1 MAMKEYPMI
10 FRTILWLLSACG
22 RHARILLPLGVV
34 IALVLPSNGG
44 FFKPATPFILAIL
57 VGCAFVRLDISA
69 ALKAALRPQRLLRNF
84 AISLGL
90 LLVLP
95 ILLFSI
101 VKWCGMSNAMLPLVT
116 WYSVAPPVGTTIWMC
131 VLLGFTAPIAME
143 IVLLTNLL
151 APFTGPFIGEFL
163 LGASVPV
170 SSATLCLRILA
181 ILGSGLFLALLAKY
195 VLGEDR
201 IEESQNQF
209 DGVSTIAMLA
219 FLLPVFDGIG
229 VMAMA
234 APFLACA
241 CLGLAFGL
249 NFGTQALVFII
260 SRLLLWCQ
268 IGSPVKQVQLPEG
281 TRSVAVVAGN
291 RNLGLYFAALPTDP
305 LFSLFVAAYQAPLY
319 LTPMVAGWF
328 ADRSRHPK

>member
-1 MAMKEYPMI
+1 MI
-10 FRTILWLLSACG
+10 YLKISWLLSASG

-34 IALVLPSNGG
+34 IALLLPSNGA

-57 VGCAFVRLDISA
+57 VGCALVRLDIGA
-69 ALKAALRPQRLLRNF
+69 ALKAALRPQRLFRNF

-95 ILLFSI
+95 VLFFTI
-101 VKWCGMSNAMLPLVT
+101 VKWCGMSNEMLPLVT

-151 APFTGPFIGEFL
+151 APFTGPFLGEFL

-170 SSATLCLRILA
+170 SSTILCLRIGA
-181 ILGSGLFLALLAKY
+181 ILGSGILLAILTKY
-195 VLGEDR
+195 ALGEDR
-201 IEESQNQF
+201 IEANRHQF

-229 VMAMA
+229 AIAIA

-241 CLGLAFGL
+241 CLGLAFAL
-249 NFGTQALVFII
+249 NFGTQVLVFIT
-260 SRLLLWCQ
+260 SRSLMWCQ
-268 IGSPVKQVQLPEG
+268 NSGPVKQSQLPEG

-291 RNLGLYFAALPTDP
+291 RNLGLYFAALPADP

-319 LTPMVAGWF
+319 LTPMIAGWF
-328 ADRSRHPK
+328 GDRSRHT

>member
-1 MAMKEYPMI
+1 MI
-10 FRTILWLLSACG
+10 FGTILWLLSACG
-22 RHARILLPLGVV
+22 RHARIMLPLGVV
-34 IALVLPSNGG
+34 VALLMPSNGA

-57 VGCAFVRLDISA
+57 AGCALVRLDIGA
-69 ALKAALRPQRLLRNF
+69 ALKAALRPQRLFRNF

-95 ILLFSI
+95 ILLFNI
-101 VKWCGMSNAMLPLVT
+101 VKWCGIPDEMLPLIT

-151 APFTGPFIGEFL
+151 APFTGPFVGEFL

-181 ILGSGLFLALLAKY
+181 ILGSGLLLALLAKY
-195 VLGEDR
+195 TLGEDR
-201 IEESQNQF
+201 IEENRHQF

-229 VMAMA
+229 VMAIS

-249 NFGTQALVFII
+249 NFGTQAIVFII
-260 SRLLLWCQ
+260 SRSLLWCQ
-268 IGSPVKQVQLPEG
+268 VFSPAKQVQLPEG

-291 RNLGLYFAALPTDP
+291 RNLGLYFAALPGDP

-328 ADRSRHPK
+328 ADRSRHP

>member
-1 MAMKEYPMI
+1 MI
-10 FRTILWLLSACG
+10 FRRMSWLLSASG

-34 IALVLPSNGG
+34 IALLLPSNGA
-44 FFKPATPFILAIL
+44 FFKPVTPFILAIL
-57 VGCAFVRLDISA
+57 VGCALVRLDIGA
-69 ALKAALRPQRLLRNF
+69 ALKAALRPRRLFRNF

-95 ILLFSI
+95 ILLFTI
-101 VKWCGMSNAMLPLVT
+101 AKWCGMSNEMLPLVT

-151 APFTGPFIGEFL
+151 APFTGPFLGEFL

-170 SSATLCLRILA
+170 SSATLCLRISA
-181 ILGSGLFLALLAKY
+181 ILGSGLLLALIAKY
-195 VLGEDR
+195 ALGEDR
-201 IEESQNQF
+201 IEESRHQF

-229 VMAMA
+229 VMAIA
-234 APFLACA
+234 APFLAWA

-260 SRLLLWCQ
+260 SRSLAWRQ
-268 IGSPVKQVQLPEG
+268 IFIPAKQMQLPEG

-291 RNLGLYFAALPTDP
+291 RNLGLYFAALPADP

-328 ADRSRHPK
+328 ADRSRHRR

>member
-1 MAMKEYPMI
+1 MLLG
-10 FRTILWLLSACG
+10 TILWLLSACG
-22 RHARILLPLGVV
+22 RHARIMLPLGVV
-34 IALVLPSNGG
+34 IALLLPSNGA
-44 FFKPATPFILAIL
+44 FFKPATPFILTIL
-57 VGCAFVRLDISA
+57 VGCALVRLDIGA
-69 ALKAALRPQRLLRNF
+69 ALKAALRPQRLFRNF

-95 ILLFSI
+95 ILLFTI
-101 VKWCGMSNAMLPLVT
+101 VKWCGMPNEMLPLVT

-151 APFTGPFIGEFL
+151 APFTGPFLGEFL

-181 ILGSGLFLALLAKY
+181 ILGSGLLIALLAKY
-195 VLGEDR
+195 TLGESR
-201 IEESQNQF
+201 IEESRHQF
-209 DGVSTIAMLA
+209 DGVSAIAMLA

-229 VMAMA
+229 VMVIE
-234 APFLACA
+234 APVLASA

-249 NFGTQALVFII
+249 NFGTQALVFTI
-260 SRLLLWCQ
+260 SRSLLWCQ
-268 IGSPVKQVQLPEG
+268 IFSPAKQVQLPEG

-291 RNLGLYFAALPTDP
+291 RNLGLYFAALPADP

-328 ADRSRHPK
+328 ADRSRYP

>member
-1 MAMKEYPMI
+1 MI
-10 FRTILWLLSACG
+10 FGTILWLLSACG
-22 RHARILLPLGVV
+22 RHARIMLPLGVV
-34 IALVLPSNGG
+34 AALLMPSNGA

-57 VGCAFVRLDISA
+57 VGCAFVRLDIGA
-69 ALKAALRPQRLLRNF
+69 ALKAALRPQRLFRNF

-95 ILLFSI
+95 ILLLTI
-101 VKWCGMSNAMLPLVT
+101 LKWCGIPDEMLPLIT

-151 APFTGPFIGEFL
+151 APFTGPFLGEFL

-181 ILGSGLFLALLAKY
+181 ILGSGLLLALLAKY
-195 VLGEDR
+195 TLGEDR
-201 IEESQNQF
+201 IEENRHQF

-229 VMAMA
+229 VMAIS

-249 NFGTQALVFII
+249 NFGTQAIVFII
-260 SRLLLWCQ
+260 SRSFLWCQ
-268 IGSPVKQVQLPEG
+268 VFSPAKQVQLPEG

-291 RNLGLYFAALPTDP
+291 RNLGLYFAALPADP

-328 ADRSRHPK
+328 ADRSRHP

>member
-1 MAMKEYPMI
+1 MI
-10 FRTILWLLSACG
+10 FGTILWLLSACG
-22 RHARILLPLGVV
+22 RHARIMLPLGVV
-34 IALVLPSNGG
+34 VALLMPSNGA

-57 VGCAFVRLDISA
+57 AGCALVRLDIGA
-69 ALKAALRPQRLLRNF
+69 ALKAALRPQRLFRNF

-95 ILLFSI
+95 ILLFTI
-101 VKWCGMSNAMLPLVT
+101 VKWCGMPDEMLPLIT

-151 APFTGPFIGEFL
+151 APFTGPFLGEFL

-181 ILGSGLFLALLAKY
+181 ILGSGLLLALLAKY
-195 VLGEDR
+195 TLGEDR
-201 IEESQNQF
+201 IEDNRHQF

-229 VMAMA
+229 VMAIS
-234 APFLACA
+234 APLLACA

-249 NFGTQALVFII
+249 NFGTQAIVFII
-260 SRLLLWCQ
+260 SRSFLWCQ
-268 IGSPVKQVQLPEG
+268 VFSPAKQVQLPEG

-291 RNLGLYFAALPTDP
+291 RNLGLYFAALPADP

-328 ADRSRHPK
+328 ADRSRHP

>member
-1 MAMKEYPMI
+1 MI
-10 FRTILWLLSACG
+10 FGTILWLLSACG
-22 RHARILLPLGVV
+22 RHARIMLPLGVV
-34 IALVLPSNGG
+34 VALLMPSNGA

-57 VGCAFVRLDISA
+57 AGCALVRLDIGA
-69 ALKAALRPQRLLRNF
+69 ALKAALRPQRLFRNF

-95 ILLFSI
+95 ILLFAI
-101 VKWCGMSNAMLPLVT
+101 LKWCGIPDEMLPLIT

-151 APFTGPFIGEFL
+151 APFTGPFLGEFL

-170 SSATLCLRILA
+170 SSAVLCLRILA
-181 ILGSGLFLALLAKY
+181 ILGSGLLLALLAKY
-195 VLGEDR
+195 TLGEDR
-201 IEESQNQF
+201 IEENRHQF

-229 VMAMA
+229 VMAIS

-249 NFGTQALVFII
+249 NFGTQAIVFII
-260 SRLLLWCQ
+260 SRSFLWCQ
-268 IGSPVKQVQLPEG
+268 VFSPAKQVQLPEG

-291 RNLGLYFAALPTDP
+291 RNLGLYFAALPADP

-328 ADRSRHPK
+328 ADRSRHP

>member
-1 MAMKEYPMI
+1 MIYPKI
-10 FRTILWLLSACG
+10 SWLLSASG

-34 IALVLPSNGG
+34 IALLLPSNGA
-44 FFKPATPFILAIL
+44 FFKPATPFILTIL
-57 VGCAFVRLDISA
+57 VGCALVRLDIGA
-69 ALKAALRPQRLLRNF
+69 ALKAALRPQRLFRNF

-95 ILLFSI
+95 VLFFTI
-101 VKWCGMSNAMLPLVT
+101 VKWCGMSNEMLPLVT

-151 APFTGPFIGEFL
+151 APFTGPFLGEFL

-181 ILGSGLFLALLAKY
+181 ILGSGLLIALLAKY
-195 VLGEDR
+195 TLGEDR
-201 IEESQNQF
+201 IEENRHQF

-229 VMAMA
+229 VMAIS

-249 NFGTQALVFII
+249 NFGTQAIVFII
-260 SRLLLWCQ
+260 SRSLLWCQ
-268 IGSPVKQVQLPEG
+268 VFSSAKQVQLPEG

-291 RNLGLYFAALPTDP
+291 RNLGLYFAALPADP

-328 ADRSRHPK
+328 ADRSRHP

>member
-1 MAMKEYPMI
+1 MI
-10 FRTILWLLSACG
+10 FGTILWLLSACG
-22 RHARILLPLGVV
+22 RHARIMLPLGVV
-34 IALVLPSNGG
+34 IALLMPSNGA

-57 VGCAFVRLDISA
+57 VGCALVRLDIGV
-69 ALKAALRPQRLLRNF
+69 ALKAALRPQRLFRNF
-84 AISLGL
+84 AISFGL

-95 ILLFSI
+95 ILLFTI
-101 VKWCGMSNAMLPLVT
+101 VKWCGMPDEMLPLIT

-151 APFTGPFIGEFL
+151 APFTGPFVGEFL

-181 ILGSGLFLALLAKY
+181 ILGSGLLLALLAKY
-195 VLGEDR
+195 TLGEGQ
-201 IEESQNQF
+201 IEESRHQF

-229 VMAMA
+229 VMAIS

-249 NFGTQALVFII
+249 NFGTQAIVFII
-260 SRLLLWCQ
+260 SRSLLWCQ
-268 IGSPVKQVQLPEG
+268 VFSPAKKVQLPEG

-291 RNLGLYFAALPTDP
+291 RNLGLYFAALPADP

-328 ADRSRHPK
+328 ADRSRYP

>member
-1 MAMKEYPMI
+1 MI
-10 FRTILWLLSACG
+10 FGTILWLLSACG

-34 IALVLPSNGG
+34 IALLLPSNGA

-57 VGCAFVRLDISA
+57 VGCALVRLDIGA
-69 ALKAALRPQRLLRNF
+69 ALKAALRPQRLF
-84 AISLGL
+84 SQFCDFSWFTLG
-90 LLVLP
+90 VTNSA
-95 ILLFSI
+95 FHHRK
-101 VKWCGMSNAMLPLVT
+101 VVRYANEMLPLVT

-151 APFTGPFIGEFL
+151 APFTGPFLGEFL

-181 ILGSGLFLALLAKY
+181 ILGSGLLLALLAKY
-195 VLGEDR
+195 TLGEDR
-201 IEESQNQF
+201 IEENRHQF

-229 VMAMA
+229 VMAIS

-249 NFGTQALVFII
+249 NFGTQAIVFII
-260 SRLLLWCQ
+260 SRSLLWCQ
-268 IGSPVKQVQLPEG
+268 IFSPVKQVQLPEG

-291 RNLGLYFAALPTDP
+291 RNLGLYFAALPADP

-328 ADRSRHPK
+328 ADRSRHP

>member
-1 MAMKEYPMI
+1 MI
-10 FRTILWLLSACG
+10 FQPILWLLSASG

-34 IALVLPSNGG
+34 IALLLPSSGE

-57 VGCAFVRLDISA
+57 AGAALVRLDIGA
-69 ALKAALRPQRLLRNF
+69 ALKAALRPQRLFRNF

-95 ILLFSI
+95 VLFFTI
-101 VKWCGMSNAMLPLVT
+101 AKWCGLPNEMLPLVT
-116 WYSVAPPVGTTIWMC
+116 WYSLAPPVGTTIWIC

-151 APFTGPFIGEFL
+151 APFTGPFLGEFL
-163 LGASVPV
+163 LGAAVPV
-170 SSATLCLRILA
+170 SSAMLCLRIGA
-181 ILGSGLFLALLAKY
+181 ILGSGLFLALLTKHF
-195 VLGEDR
+195 LGEDR
-201 IEESQNQF
+201 IQENQHQL

-229 VMAMA
+229 VTAIA
-234 APFLACA
+234 TPFLACA

-249 NFGTQALVFII
+249 NFGTQVLIF
-260 SRLLLWCQ
+260 
-268 IGSPVKQVQLPEG
+268 IGSRVLMWCRNFGPAKQVQLPEG

-291 RNLGLYFAALPTDP
+291 RNLGLYFAALPADP

-319 LTPMVAGWF
+319 LTPMIAGWF
-328 ADRSRHPK
+328 ADRSGRK

>member
-1 MAMKEYPMI
+1 MI
-10 FRTILWLLSACG
+10 FGTILWLLSACG
-22 RHARILLPLGVV
+22 RHARIMLPLGVV
-34 IALVLPSNGG
+34 IALLMPSNGA

-57 VGCAFVRLDISA
+57 VGCALVRLDIGV
-69 ALKAALRPQRLLRNF
+69 ALKAALRQQRLFRNF
-84 AISLGL
+84 AISFGL

-95 ILLFSI
+95 ILLFTI
-101 VKWCGMSNAMLPLVT
+101 VKWCGMPDKMLPLIT

-151 APFTGPFIGEFL
+151 APFTGPFLGEFL

-181 ILGSGLFLALLAKY
+181 ILGSGLLLALLAKY
-195 VLGEDR
+195 TLGEDR
-201 IEESQNQF
+201 IEENRHQF

-229 VMAMA
+229 VMAIS

-249 NFGTQALVFII
+249 NFGTQAIVFII
-260 SRLLLWCQ
+260 SRSLLWCQ
-268 IGSPVKQVQLPEG
+268 VFSPAKQVQLPEG

-291 RNLGLYFAALPTDP
+291 RNLGLYFAALPADP

-328 ADRSRHPK
+328 ADRSRHP

>member
-1 MAMKEYPMI
+1 MA
-10 FRTILWLLSACG
+10 L
-22 RHARILLPLGVV
+22 LLP
-34 IALVLPSNGG
+34 STNG
-44 FFKPATPFILAIL
+44 FFKPAAPFILVIL
-57 VGCAFVRLDISA
+57 AGSAFVRLDIGA
-69 ALKAALRPQRLLRNF
+69 VLKAALRPQRLFRNF
-84 AISLGL
+84 VISLGL

-95 ILLFSI
+95 VLFFTI
-101 VKWCGMSNAMLPLVT
+101 AKWCGLSNEMFPLVT

-151 APFTGPFIGEFL
+151 APFTGPFLGEFL
-163 LGASVPV
+163 LGAEIPV
-170 SSATLCLRILA
+170 SSAMLCLRIGA
-181 ILGSGLFLALLAKY
+181 ILGSGLFLAILTKY
-195 VLGEDR
+195 ILGEKR
-201 IEESQNQF
+201 IEANRYQL

-229 VMAMA
+229 VMAVA
-234 APFLACA
+234 APFLTCA

-249 NFGTQALVFII
+249 NFGTQALIFIS
-260 SRLLLWCQ
+260 SRSLRWFRNF
-268 IGSPVKQVQLPEG
+268 GSAKQLQLPEG

-291 RNLGLYFAALPTDP
+291 RNLGLYFAALPVDP

-328 ADRSRHPK
+328 ADRSRQP

>member
-1 MAMKEYPMI
+1 MI
-10 FRTILWLLSACG
+10 FGTILWLLSACG
-22 RHARILLPLGVV
+22 RHARIMLPLGVV
-34 IALVLPSNGG
+34 AALLMPSNGA

-57 VGCAFVRLDISA
+57 VGCALVRLDIGA
-69 ALKAALRPQRLLRNF
+69 ALKAALRPQRLFRNF

-95 ILLFSI
+95 ILLFNI
-101 VKWCGMSNAMLPLVT
+101 VKWCGIPDEMLPLIT

-151 APFTGPFIGEFL
+151 APFTGPFLGEFL

-170 SSATLCLRILA
+170 SSAILCLRILA
-181 ILGSGLFLALLAKY
+181 ILGSGLLLALLAKY
-195 VLGEDR
+195 TLGEDR
-201 IEESQNQF
+201 IEESRHQF

-229 VMAMA
+229 VMAIS

-249 NFGTQALVFII
+249 NFGTQAIVFII
-260 SRLLLWCQ
+260 SRSLLWCQ
-268 IGSPVKQVQLPEG
+268 VFSPAKQVQLPEG

-291 RNLGLYFAALPTDP
+291 RNLGLYFAALPADP

-328 ADRSRHPK
+328 ADRSRHP

>member
-1 MAMKEYPMI
+1 MI
-10 FRTILWLLSACG
+10 SRTILWFLSASG

-34 IALVLPSNGG
+34 VALLLPSNGA
-44 FFKPATPFILAIL
+44 FFKPATPFILTIL
-57 VGCAFVRLDISA
+57 VGCALVRLDIGA
-69 ALKAALRPQRLLRNF
+69 ALKAALRPQRLFRNF

-95 ILLFSI
+95 ILLFTI
-101 VKWCGMSNAMLPLVT
+101 VKGCGMSNEMLPLVT

-151 APFTGPFIGEFL
+151 APFTGPFLGEFL
-163 LGASVPV
+163 LGAAVPV

-195 VLGEDR
+195 TLGEAR
-201 IEESQNQF
+201 IKESRSQF

-229 VMAMA
+229 VMALA

-249 NFGTQALVFII
+249 NFGTQVLVLMI
-260 SRLLLWCQ
+260 SRSLLWCQ
-268 IGSPVKQVQLPEG
+268 ILSPAKQVQLPEG
-281 TRSVAVVAGN
+281 ARSVAVVAGN
-291 RNLGLYFAALPTDP
+291 RNLGLYFAALPADP

-319 LTPMVAGWF
+319 LTPMVAGWL
-328 ADRSRHPK
+328 ADRSRYE

>member
-1 MAMKEYPMI
+1 MI
-10 FRTILWLLSACG
+10 FGTILWLLSACG
-22 RHARILLPLGVV
+22 RHARIMLPLGVV
-34 IALVLPSNGG
+34 VALLMPSNGA

-57 VGCAFVRLDISA
+57 AGCALVRLDIGA
-69 ALKAALRPQRLLRNF
+69 ALKAALRPQRLFRNF

-95 ILLFSI
+95 ILLFNI
-101 VKWCGMSNAMLPLVT
+101 VKWCGIPDEMLPLIT

-151 APFTGPFIGEFL
+151 APFTGPFLGEFL

-181 ILGSGLFLALLAKY
+181 ILGSGLLLALLAKY
-195 VLGEDR
+195 TLGEDR
-201 IEESQNQF
+201 IEENRHQF

-229 VMAMA
+229 VMAIS

-249 NFGTQALVFII
+249 NFGTQAIVFII
-260 SRLLLWCQ
+260 SRSLLWCQ
-268 IGSPVKQVQLPEG
+268 VFSSAKQVQLPEG

-291 RNLGLYFAALPTDP
+291 RNLGLYFAALPADP

-328 ADRSRHPK
+328 ADRSRHP